1 MSLFLFFLDA
11 VSQVSVLHC
20 HRAFLAFFFNLHW
33 LQPSINSRCR
43 CPAGPCR
50 VVCWEGAETQQ
61 GFGSRLVSSEQR
73 ASGRTSLWT
82 CRKAKAVNPSL
93 VSNQLAESCR
103 QGVVL
108 NSSQKKCDF
117 LHTIILKPLRLRWE
131 ANSTISVRAELVLN
145 LLSPVKKIARRTK
158 EKAFHQLPKWIS
170 S

>member
-1 MSLFLFFLDA
+1 MSDCKWDYFPIYSLFPIILSNIFEMSLFLFFLDA

-108 NSSQKKCDF
+108 NSSQKNVIFFTPLFWNLWGLGEKQIQPF
-117 LHTIILKPLRLRWE
+117 L
-131 ANSTISVRAELVLN
+131 
-145 LLSPVKKIARRTK
+145 
-158 EKAFHQLPKWIS
+158 
-170 S
+170 